1 MEKIYLTM
9 ALSPLIGAIIAGFF
23 GRVLG
28 RNVTHTIT
36 ILGVLVSTV
45 LALVVFD
52 YHVLEKGAVFNQNLY
67 TWMQIGGL
75 NISVGFLVDNLTAVM
90 LASIALSLWC
100 QKPMSR

>member
-23 GRVLG
+23 GRTLG

-52 YHVLEKGAVFNQNLY
+52 
-67 TWMQIGGL
+67 
-75 NISVGFLVDNLTAVM
+75 
-90 LASIALSLWC
+90 
-100 QKPMSR
+100 